1 MNQDQITKKYLD
13 TAARAAMRGFGCV
26 EPNPMVGA
34 VIVDPAGSII
44 GIGHHTKFGQLH
56 AEREA
61 LANCAARG
69 HDPRGATLYCT
80 LEPCSHTGKQP
91 PCTQAVIEAGI
102 AKAVIARK
110 DPAEVSSGGV
120 ELLKSAGIEVEL
132 TDISPNATHLSDP
145 FVHRVQT
152 GRPWVLAKW
161 AQTIDGRIATSTG
174 QSQWISN
181 ARCRSRVHRLRAK
194 FDAILIGVGTATAD
208 DPMLTARGC
217 QSVRKVAKR
226 VVLDTHGRLDL
237 HSKLVQTAGEI
248 PTIVCTHE
256 PAKFAGTACSVIETP
271 LFNGRLDLEHAL
283 AKLASMHDIT
293 IMLVEAGPT
302 VLGSFV
308 EHDLINEAVVH
319 LAPGIMGDEHAKAVA
334 TGRDAP
340 ELVDMRR
347 FELVRSKQLDSDIE
361 LHYRRLTTEM

>member
-1 MNQDQITKKYLD
+1 MKYLD
-13 TAARAAMRGFGCV
+13 TAARAAMRGFGRV

-34 VIVDPAGSII
+34 VIVDSRGSVI

-102 AKAVIARK
+102 AKVVIARK
-110 DPAEVSSGGV
+110 DPAEVSSGGI
-120 ELLKSAGIEVEL
+120 ELLESAGIEVEL
-132 TDISPNATHLSDP
+132 TSVSPNATHLSDP

-181 ARCRSRVHRLRAK
+181 ERCRSRVHRLRAK
-194 FDAILIGVGTATAD
+194 VDAILVGLGTATAD

-217 QSVRKVAKR
+217 RSVRKIAKR

-248 PTIVCTHE
+248 PTIVCTHD
-256 PAKFAGTACSVIETP
+256 PAKFADTACSVIETP
-271 LFNGRLDLEHAL
+271 LLSGWLDLNYAL
-283 AKLASMHDIT
+283 EQLASEHDIT
-293 IMLVEAGPT
+293 TMLVEAGPT
-302 VLGSFV
+302 VLGSLV
-308 EHDLINEAVVH
+308 EHDLINEAIVH

-334 TGRDAP
+334 SGRDAP

-347 FELVRSKQLDSDIE
+347 FELVRSKQIDNDIE
-361 LHYRRLTTEM
+361 LHYRKLSTDI